1 MNSSDDQNVENLQKK
16 KTKKKACQEVKKAC
30 QNLEVK
36 LEAIFFFARKQR
48 NFRAIRQVRKQ
59 DFLFIYD
66 AMLVRLALFPSPMKN
81 LFHSLVFKTIL
92 AIINIRTLQ
101 FCWLKRE
108 VNAAS
113 PGCLHIW
120 DPERKKILKKF
131 YSKNSIQMV

>member
-1 MNSSDDQNVENLQKK
+1 M
-16 KTKKKACQEVKKAC
+16 
-30 QNLEVK
+30 
-36 LEAIFFFARKQR
+36 
-48 NFRAIRQVRKQ
+48 RQVRKQ

-66 AMLVRLALFPSPMKN
+66 AMLVRSALFPSPMKN

-92 AIINIRTLQ
+92 AIINIRALQ

-120 DPERKKILKKF
+120 YPEREKNLKKI